1 MKYVFILADGMADW
15 PIEALGGKTPMT
27 VADKPHINAMA
38 AGGITGL
45 CQTVPPQ
52 FSPGSDVANLSVLG
66 YPPAEF
72 YTGRSSLEAASA
84 GVLLRPGDVTLRANL
99 VHISDEPVFADKT
112 MIDYSGGEVAS
123 EDAAEL
129 LRAVAAELD
138 NEEQAIYPGISYR
151 NILLRH
157 NAQDDTSYKP
167 AHDIMGQRLG
177 DNLPQG
183 NWAEAA
189 VRYMERAHE
198 ILKKHP
204 YNIER
209 VRQGKIPADALWLWG
224 PGTRPALPS
233 FRERYGLKGGVVSAV
248 DLIRGIGISAGMDIL
263 YLSSATGGVV
273 TDFRGKGEIAAAYLQ
288 GGGEFVFVHIEAPD
302 ESGHQNLLDKKISA
316 IERIDQETIPPI
328 LDALAALG
336 EDYRMI
342 VMPDHATP
350 LAIRTHARDAVPFV
364 IFDSRY
370 HRLDG
375 TVVHDEARSAEQ
387 GLLLPDGQ
395 TLIQRF
401 LDADF
406 H

>member
-1 MKYVFILADGMADW
+1 MKYVFVLADGMADW
-15 PIEALGGKTPMT
+15 AIDELGGKTPMS
-27 VADKPHINAMA
+27 VAAKPHINAMA

-66 YPPAEF
+66 YAPAEF
-72 YTGRSSLEAASA
+72 YSGRSSLEAASA
-84 GVLLRPGDVTLRANL
+84 GVLLRSGDLTLRANL
-99 VHISDEPVFADKT
+99 VHISDEADFADKH
-112 MIDYSGGEVAS
+112 MVDYSGGEVAS
-123 EDAAEL
+123 ADAAEL
-129 LRAVAAELD
+129 LRAVAAELND
-138 NEEQAIYPGISYR
+138 DELEIYPGISYR

-157 NAQDDTSYKP
+157 NAEDDTEYIP
-167 AHDIMGQRLG
+167 PHDIMGERLG
-177 DNLPQG
+177 DHLPDG
-183 NWAEAA
+183 PWAAEA

-198 ILKKHP
+198 ILRRQS

-209 VRQGKIPADALWLWG
+209 VKNGKTPADAIWLWG
-224 PGTRPALPS
+224 PGTRPTLPS

-263 YLSSATGGVV
+263 RLSTATGGVV
-273 TDFRGKGEIAAAYLQ
+273 TDFRGKGELAAAYLK

-328 LDALAALG
+328 LDALRDLG
-336 EDYRMI
+336 EDYRMV

-350 LAIRTHARDAVPFV
+350 LAIRTHARDAVPFL

-370 HRLDG
+370 HSLDG
-375 TVVHDEARSAEQ
+375 SVVHDEARAAEQ
-387 GLLLPDGQ
+387 GLLFPDGP
-395 TLIQRF
+395 TLLRHF
-401 LDADF
+401 LDPEYY
-406 H
+406 

>member
-66 YPPAEF
+66 YAPAEF

-99 VHISDEPVFADKT
+99 VHISDEPDFAEKH

-129 LRAVAAELD
+129 LRAVAAQLDDDEL
-138 NEEQAIYPGISYR
+138 AIYPGISYR

-157 NAQDDTSYKP
+157 NAEIDTEYKAP
-167 AHDIMGQRLG
+167 HDIMDQRLG

-183 NWAEAA
+183 KWADAA

-198 ILKKHP
+198 ILKRQP

-209 VRQGKIPADALWLWG
+209 VRQGKTPADALWLWG

-233 FRERYGLKGGVVSAV
+233 FTERYGLKGGVVSAV
-248 DLIRGIGISAGMDIL
+248 DLIRGIGMSAGMDIL
-263 YLSSATGGVV
+263 YLSTATGGVV
-273 TDFRGKGEIAAAYLQ
+273 TDFRGKGELAAAYLK
-288 GGGEFVFVHIEAPD
+288 GGGDFVFVHIEAPD

-350 LAIRTHARDAVPFV
+350 LAIRTHSRDAVPFL

-370 HRLDG
+370 HKLDG
-375 TVVHDEARSAEQ
+375 SVIHDEARAAEQ
-387 GLLLPDGQ
+387 GLLLPDGP
-395 TLIQRF
+395 TLMGHF
-401 LDADF
+401 LDVDF
-406 H
+406 Y

>member
-1 MKYVFILADGMADW
+1 MKYVFVLADGMADW
-15 PIEALGGKTPMT
+15 PIDELDGNTPMT

-99 VHISDEPVFADKT
+99 VHISDEADFADKR
-112 MIDYSGGEVAS
+112 MLDYSGGEIAS

-129 LRAVAAELD
+129 IRAVAAELND
-138 NEEQAIYPGISYR
+138 EHMELYPGISYR
-151 NILLRH
+151 NILLLHDAEDATVYR
-157 NAQDDTSYKP
+157 P
-167 AHDIMGQRLG
+167 AHDILDQRLSY
-177 DNLPQG
+177 NLPQG
-183 NWAEAA
+183 PWAEAA
-189 VRYMERAHE
+189 VRYMQRAHD
-198 ILKKHP
+198 ILRRHP

-209 VRQGKIPADALWLWG
+209 VRQGKTPADALWLWG

-233 FRERYGLKGGVVSAV
+233 FSERYGLKGGVVSAV

-263 YLSSATGGVV
+263 YLSTATGGVV
-273 TDFRGKGEIAAAYLQ
+273 TDFRGKGELAAAYLK

-328 LDALAALG
+328 LNALAALG
-336 EDYRMI
+336 EDYRII

-350 LAIRTHARDAVPFV
+350 LAIRTHARDAVPFM

-370 HRLDG
+370 HTMDG
-375 TVVHDEARSAEQ
+375 SVVHDEARAGEQ

-395 TLIQRF
+395 SLMQRF
-401 LDADF
+401 LDPDF